1 MKRLLAALAVVA
13 VVVFAVLAPT
23 FAFAQESAT
32 ASLSQL
38 NGRPDIV
45 EVISLKG
52 EVDDGMAA
60 AVKAQVEKIN
70 EAPKIK
76 AVLLD
81 VDSPGGTVSASQA
94 IYAELAKLKVPVVG
108 YCARLCASGG
118 EYALMSPS
126 VKYIA
131 VSGDAVSGSIGVIL
145 HLTRYHRLLDWAK
158 IDVETYKSGEL
169 KDDGNPTRGP
179 SAEERKRLQAEVDK
193 FAQKFY
199 SIVLKARPKADM
211 AAIKPAGVF
220 FGEEAVQVGLADAVM
235 TRDEAVAK
243 AKLLSGSKLAFTRE
257 ELSKMTKAAHES
269 TGSEYAAPTVAPRM
283 DGSGIVWMSDLHTLV
298 EMLREIKGGES
309 VRFEYRMP
317 YSF

>member
-1 MKRLLAALAVVA
+1 MKRLLTALAVIAVCAFAALAPA
-13 VVVFAVLAPT
+13 LS
-23 FAFAQESAT
+23 FAQEAAST
-32 ASLSQL
+32 SLSTL
-38 NGRPDIV
+38 GGKPDLI
-45 EVISLKG
+45 EVIDLKG
-52 EVDDGMAA
+52 EIGDGTAE

-70 EAPKIK
+70 DQPKIK

-81 VDSPGGTVSASQA
+81 VDTPGGTVSASQA
-94 IYAELAKLKVPVVG
+94 IYAELAKIKVPVVG

-118 EYALMSPS
+118 EYSLMSPS
-126 VKYIA
+126 VKFIG
-131 VSGDAVSGSIGVIL
+131 VSADAVSGSIGVIL
-145 HLTRYHRLLDWAK
+145 HLTRYYRLLDWAK

-220 FGEEAVQVGLADAVM
+220 FGEEAVTVGLADAVM

-243 AKLLSGSKLAFTRE
+243 AKVLSGSKLAFTRE

-269 TGSEYAAPTVAPRM
+269 TAYEAPARAPRAEL
-283 DGSGIVWMSDLHTLV
+283 DVTSDLHTLV
-298 EMLREIKGGES
+298 QMLQEIRSGEV
-309 VRFEYRMP
+309 VRLEYRMP
-317 YSF
+317 MVY